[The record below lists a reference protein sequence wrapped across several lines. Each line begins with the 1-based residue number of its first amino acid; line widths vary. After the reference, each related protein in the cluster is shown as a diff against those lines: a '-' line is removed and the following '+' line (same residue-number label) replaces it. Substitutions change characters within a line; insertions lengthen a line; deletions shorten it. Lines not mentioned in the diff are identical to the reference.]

1 MKSLFEKSYHNIARW
16 VNEHE
21 GLIEI
26 GYDVNSP
33 LTSFIRIFDEG
44 GMYWEGKNEYESLD
58 EVWQEADQAILEVL
72 KDIYGE

>member
-1 MKSLFEKSYHNIARW
+1 MKSLFEKNYPNIARW

-26 GYDVNSP
+26 GYDADSP
-33 LTSFIRIFDEG
+33 LTSFIRILDEG

-58 EVWQEADQAILEVL
+58 EAWQEADQAILEVL
-72 KDIYGE
+72 QDIYGE

>member
-1 MKSLFEKSYHNIARW
+1 MKSLFEKSYPNIARW

-44 GMYWEGKNEYESLD
+44 GMYWEVKNEY
-58 EVWQEADQAILEVL
+58 
-72 KDIYGE
+72 

>member
-1 MKSLFEKSYHNIARW
+1 MQSLFEKSYPNIARW

-58 EVWQEADQAILEVL
+58 EAWQEADQAILEVL

>member
-1 MKSLFEKSYHNIARW
+1 MKSLFEKSYPNIARW
-16 VNEHE
+16 INEHE

-33 LTSFIRIFDEG
+33 LNSFIRIFDEG

-58 EVWQEADQAILEVL
+58 EAWQEADQAILEVL